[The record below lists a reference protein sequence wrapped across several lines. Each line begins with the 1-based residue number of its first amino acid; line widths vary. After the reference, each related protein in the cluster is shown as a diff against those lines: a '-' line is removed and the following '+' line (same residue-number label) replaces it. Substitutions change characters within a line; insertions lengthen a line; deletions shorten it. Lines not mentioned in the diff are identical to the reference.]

1 MSHQFINVE
10 KKGHIT
16 ILTMNRPEVL
26 NAIHPMISRE
36 MSRAINE
43 FDEDAQQW
51 VMIVT
56 GAGDRAFSAGNDLKF
71 TAANGAARVKELMA
85 GLKGGFG
92 GITNRHDCSKPFI
105 AAVNGFAFGGG
116 FEIALACDIIIAAE
130 NALFSFPEP
139 RVGLMAAVGGAH
151 RLPRR
156 IPYHLAMEMLLTSNR
171 VGAEQGREYGFVN
184 KVAPS
189 EQLMS
194 TAEAYAGDIMKGAPL
209 SIRASKEAVNA
220 GMDYSLNGGDY
231 QEFSPY
237 TKQCKNP
244 RTRSKDQ
251 RLLPRNVLLG
261 GKDGKKD
268 DMRPLFSSCRRDGAT
283 NTQWGA
289 IRAGE
294 HGSPSGPD

>member
-1 MSHQFINVE
+1 MRDYGTNLSKHERKTQNTGKVSFKMRGEAMSHQFINVE

-36 MSRAINE
+36 MSEAINE
-43 FDEDAQQW
+43 FDEDPQQW

-194 TAEAYAGDIMKGAPL
+194 TAEAYAGEIMKGAPL

-220 GMDYSLNGGDY
+220 GMDYSLTEVITRVFPIHKAM
-231 QEFSPY
+231 QESEDTVEGPKAFAEKRP
-237 TKQCKNP
+237 P
-244 RTRSKDQ
+244 RWKGR
-251 RLLPRNVLLG
+251 
-261 GKDGKKD
+261 
-268 DMRPLFSSCRRDGAT
+268 
-283 NTQWGA
+283 
-289 IRAGE
+289 
-294 HGSPSGPD
+294 

>member
-1 MSHQFINVE
+1 MRYIIRDCGTNLSKHERKTQNTGEVSFQMRGEEMSHQFINVE

-36 MSRAINE
+36 MSRAIDE
-43 FDEDAQQW
+43 FDEDVEQW

-139 RVGLMAAVGGAH
+139 RVGLMAAAGGVH

-194 TAEAYAGDIMKGAPL
+194 TAEAYAGEIMKGAPL
-209 SIRASKEAVNA
+209 SIRASKEATNA
-220 GMDYSLNGGDY
+220 GMDYSLTEVITRVFPIHKAM
-231 QEFSPY
+231 QESEDTVEGPKAFAEKRP
-237 TKQCKNP
+237 P
-244 RTRSKDQ
+244 RWKGR
-251 RLLPRNVLLG
+251 
-261 GKDGKKD
+261 
-268 DMRPLFSSCRRDGAT
+268 
-283 NTQWGA
+283 
-289 IRAGE
+289 
-294 HGSPSGPD
+294 

>member
-1 MSHQFINVE
+1 MMRDSGTNLSKHERKTQNTGKVSFKMRGEAMSHQFINVE

-36 MSRAINE
+36 MSRAIDE
-43 FDEDAQQW
+43 FDEDAEQW

-139 RVGLMAAVGGAH
+139 RVGLMAAAGGVH

-184 KVAPS
+184 KVASS

-194 TAEAYAGDIMKGAPL
+194 TAEAYAGEIMKGAPL
-209 SIRASKEAVNA
+209 SIRASKEATNA
-220 GMDYSLNGGDY
+220 GMDYSLTEVITRVFPIHKAM
-231 QEFSPY
+231 QESEDTVEGPKAFAEKRP
-237 TKQCKNP
+237 P
-244 RTRSKDQ
+244 RWKGR
-251 RLLPRNVLLG
+251 
-261 GKDGKKD
+261 
-268 DMRPLFSSCRRDGAT
+268 
-283 NTQWGA
+283 
-289 IRAGE
+289 
-294 HGSPSGPD
+294 

>member
-1 MSHQFINVE
+1 MRYIIRDCGTNLSKHERKTQNTGEVSFQMRGEEMSHQFINVE

-36 MSRAINE
+36 MSRAIDE
-43 FDEDAQQW
+43 FDEDAEQW

-139 RVGLMAAVGGAH
+139 RVGLMAAAGGVH

-194 TAEAYAGDIMKGAPL
+194 TAEAYAGEIMKGAPL
-209 SIRASKEAVNA
+209 SIRASKEATNA
-220 GMDYSLNGGDY
+220 GMDYSLTEVITRVFPIHKAM
-231 QEFSPY
+231 QESEDTVEGPKAFAEKRP
-237 TKQCKNP
+237 P
-244 RTRSKDQ
+244 RWKGR
-251 RLLPRNVLLG
+251 
-261 GKDGKKD
+261 
-268 DMRPLFSSCRRDGAT
+268 
-283 NTQWGA
+283 
-289 IRAGE
+289 
-294 HGSPSGPD
+294 

>member
-1 MSHQFINVE
+1 MMRDSGTNLSKHERKTQNTGEVSFQMRGEEMSHQFINVE

-36 MSRAINE
+36 MSRAIDE
-43 FDEDAQQW
+43 FDEDAEQW

-139 RVGLMAAVGGAH
+139 RVGLMAAAGGVH

-194 TAEAYAGDIMKGAPL
+194 TAEAYAGEIMKGAPL
-209 SIRASKEAVNA
+209 SIRASKEATNA
-220 GMDYSLNGGDY
+220 GMDYSLTEVITRVFPIHKAM
-231 QEFSPY
+231 QESEDTVEGPKAFAEKRP
-237 TKQCKNP
+237 P
-244 RTRSKDQ
+244 RWKGR
-251 RLLPRNVLLG
+251 
-261 GKDGKKD
+261 
-268 DMRPLFSSCRRDGAT
+268 
-283 NTQWGA
+283 
-289 IRAGE
+289 
-294 HGSPSGPD
+294 